1 MASSFHGLRFSYSY
15 IVVVQVKHLAE
26 RLSAAQAKNKRL
38 YRLEAALA
46 DFFMEIMEREPPNG
60 EQYMP
65 GEQESSFMRLKR
77 KEQLLKRAE
86 GDSISL
92 LNTLRTHLRI
102 QFSTQIDQQR
112 TTTQSIRAIATRH
125 EL

>member
-1 MASSFHGLRFSYSY
+1 MAIVLWTHSYPE
-15 IVVVQVKHLAE
+15 IVQVKHLAE
-26 RLSAAQAKNKRL
+26 RLNAAQAKNKRL
-38 YRLEAALA
+38 HRLEAALA
-46 DFFMEIMEREPPNG
+46 DFFMEIMEREPQNG
-60 EQYMP
+60 AQSTP

-102 QFSTQIDQQR
+102 QFSMQIDQQR
-112 TTTQSIRAIATRH
+112 TTVQDIRAITTRH